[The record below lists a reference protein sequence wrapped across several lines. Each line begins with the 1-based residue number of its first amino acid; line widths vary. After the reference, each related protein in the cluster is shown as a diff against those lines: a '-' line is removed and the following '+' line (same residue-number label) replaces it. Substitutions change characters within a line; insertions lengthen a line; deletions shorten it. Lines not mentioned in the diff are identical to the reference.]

1 MQNYSI
7 SESDKENIIDLGSV
21 TVPTSWNDITLK
33 TFQEIERYYADTDK
47 NFNVIDVLD
56 ILIDKDRD
64 YIMSLPEEFLTH
76 ILEKLE
82 FLQTKPEE
90 KEPRNW
96 VEIKGERY
104 TVNTQNKLKV
114 GEYVA
119 ADTAMKADK
128 YNYAAILAILC
139 RKDGEVYDSKFEN
152 EVLEDRIKMWESIP
166 IMDVLPIVSFFLN
179 LWLASQIPSRLSSS
193 IREGIDLTRSNIES
207 LAKNGEISRRSM
219 KSLTKKLT
227 KLEKYL
233 DSI

>member
-1 MQNYSI
+1 MKDN
-7 SESDKENIIDLGSV
+7 EKDIIDLGSV
-21 TVPTSWNDITLK
+21 EVPTSWNDITLK
-33 TFQEIERYYADTDK
+33 KFQDIERYYDDK
-47 NFNVIDVLD
+47 DRQFNVIDVLD
-56 ILIDKDRD
+56 ILIEKDRD
-64 YIMSLPEEFLTH
+64 YIMSLPEEFLNI
-76 ILEKLE
+76 ILERLA

-96 VEIKGERY
+96 VDIKGERY

-152 EVLEDRIKMWESIP
+152 EVLEDRIKMFEDLP
-166 IMDVLPIVSFFLN
+166 VTDVLAIISFFLT
-179 LWLASQIPSRLSSS
+179 LYIASVIPSRLSST
-193 IREGIDLTRSNIES
+193 IREGIDLTRNNIETS
-207 LAKNGEISRRSM
+207 HKNGELSKHSMRSLM
-219 KSLTKKLT
+219 KKLK
-227 KLEKYL
+227 KLERSL

>member
-7 SESDKENIIDLGSV
+7 NMTDEKNIIDLGSV

-76 ILEKLE
+76 ILERLA

-139 RKDGEVYDSKFEN
+139 RKDGEVYDSKYEN
-152 EVLEDRIKMWESIP
+152 EVLEDRIKMFEGLP
-166 IMDVLPIVSFFLN
+166 IMEVLPIVSFFLN
-179 LWLASQIPSRLSSS
+179 LWLASQIPSRLSST
-193 IREGIDLTRSNIES
+193 IREGIDLTRSNIENS
-207 LAKNGEISRRSM
+207 AKNGEISRRSM

>member
-7 SESDKENIIDLGSV
+7 NMTDDENIIDLGSV

-152 EVLEDRIKMWESIP
+152 EVLEDRIKMFEDIP

-179 LWLASQIPSRLSSS
+179 LWLASQIPSRLSST
-193 IREGIDLTRSNIES
+193 IREGLSLTRSNIES
-207 LAKNGEISRRSM
+207 SARNGEISKRCM

>member
-7 SESDKENIIDLGSV
+7 NMTDEKNIIDLGSV

>member
-7 SESDKENIIDLGSV
+7 NMTDEKNIIDLGSV

-47 NFNVIDVLD
+47 NFNVIDVID

-139 RKDGEVYDSKFEN
+139 RKDGEVYDSKYEN
-152 EVLEDRIKMWESIP
+152 EVLEGRIKMFEDIQ

-179 LWLASQIPSRLSSS
+179 LWLAYQIPSRLSST
-193 IREGIDLTRSNIES
+193 IREGIDLTRNTIES
-207 LAKNGEISRRSM
+207 SAKNGEISRRSM

>member
-1 MQNYSI
+1 MKDN
-7 SESDKENIIDLGSV
+7 EKDIIDLGSV
-21 TVPTSWNDITLK
+21 EVPTSWNDITLK
-33 TFQEIERYYADTDK
+33 KFQDIERYYDDK
-47 NFNVIDVLD
+47 DRQFNVIDVLD
-56 ILIDKDRD
+56 ILIEKDRD
-64 YIMSLPEEFLTH
+64 YIMSLPEEFLNI
-76 ILEKLE
+76 ILERLA

-96 VEIKGERY
+96 VDINGERY

-152 EVLEDRIKMWESIP
+152 EVLEDRIKMFEDLP
-166 IMDVLPIVSFFLN
+166 ITDVLAIISFFLT
-179 LWLASQIPSRLSSS
+179 LYIASVTPSRLSST
-193 IREGIDLTRSNIES
+193 IREGIDLTRSNIETS
-207 LAKNGEISRRSM
+207 AKDGEISRHSM
-219 KSLTKKLT
+219 KSLMKKLR
-227 KLEKYL
+227 KLERSL

>member
-7 SESDKENIIDLGSV
+7 NMTDEKNIIDLGSV

-47 NFNVIDVLD
+47 NFNVIDVID

-139 RKDGEVYDSKFEN
+139 RKDGEVYDSKYEN
-152 EVLEDRIKMWESIP
+152 EVLEGRIKMFEDIQ

-179 LWLASQIPSRLSSS
+179 LWLAYQIPSRLSST
-193 IREGIDLTRSNIES
+193 IREGIDLTRNNIES
-207 LAKNGEISRRSM
+207 SAKNGEISRRSM

>member
-7 SESDKENIIDLGSV
+7 NMTDEKNIIDLGSV

-76 ILEKLE
+76 ILEKLQ

-139 RKDGEVYDSKFEN
+139 RKDGEVYNSKYEN
-152 EVLEDRIKMWESIP
+152 EVLEDRIKMFEDIP

-179 LWLASQIPSRLSSS
+179 LWLASQIPSRLSST

-207 LAKNGEISRRSM
+207 SARNGEISKRCM

>member
-1 MQNYSI
+1 MKDN
-7 SESDKENIIDLGSV
+7 EKDIIDLGSV
-21 TVPTSWNDITLK
+21 EVPTSWNDITLK
-33 TFQEIERYYADTDK
+33 KFQDIERYYDDK
-47 NFNVIDVLD
+47 DRQFNVIDVLD
-56 ILIDKDRD
+56 ILIEKDRD
-64 YIMSLPEEFLTH
+64 YIMSLPEEFLNI
-76 ILEKLE
+76 ILERLA

-96 VEIKGERY
+96 VDIKGERY

-152 EVLEDRIKMWESIP
+152 EVLEDRIKMFEDLP
-166 IMDVLPIVSFFLN
+166 VTDVLAIISFFLT
-179 LWLASQIPSRLSSS
+179 LYIASVTPSRLSST
-193 IREGIDLTRSNIES
+193 IREGIDLTRNNIETS
-207 LAKNGEISRRSM
+207 HKNGELSKHSMRSLM
-219 KSLTKKLT
+219 KKLK
-227 KLEKYL
+227 KLERSL